1 MGLRHPVELLA
12 RPRVRPCRCKPC
24 KGRLVWSGLLKTAG
38 AIVMSPEIG
47 FVLALL
53 LVLIVSW
60 LFVHQTPFAVGSTF
74 LAPAIRFGL
83 ALFARP

>member
-1 MGLRHPVELLA
+1 
-12 RPRVRPCRCKPC
+12 
-24 KGRLVWSGLLKTAG
+24 
-38 AIVMSPEIG
+38 MSPEIG

-60 LFVHQTPFAVGSTF
+60 LFVHQTPFAVDSTF
-74 LAPAIRFGL
+74 LGPAIRFGL